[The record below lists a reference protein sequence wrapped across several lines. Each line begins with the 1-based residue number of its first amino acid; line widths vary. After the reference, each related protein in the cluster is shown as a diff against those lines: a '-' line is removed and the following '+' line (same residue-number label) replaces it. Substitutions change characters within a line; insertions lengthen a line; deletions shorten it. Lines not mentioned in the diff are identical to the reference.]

1 MRPYKIVTVN
11 YPIRVTV
18 SQLTNDIIEWY
29 DSIGGNIGL
38 DYHKRK
44 VIGYGNGKLC
54 HRYAGSPQCLLH
66 FNGEDAGVV
75 TMLLLIFPE
84 LIISHNLTEYENY
97 AY

>member
-1 MRPYKIVTVN
+1 MRQYKNVAVN
-11 YPIRVTV
+11 YPIRITI
-18 SQLTNDIIEWY
+18 SHLTDDIIEWY
-29 DSIGGNIGL
+29 EAIGGNVGL

-44 VIGYGNGKLC
+44 VVGYGNGKLC

-66 FNGEDAGVV
+66 FNGEDAGVC
-75 TMLLLIFPE
+75 TMLLLRFHE